1 MTLEQ
6 KELKF
11 DELVVLFGIAVHIF
25 GAKKKNCYHMISL
38 ISELKS

>member
-11 DELVVLFGIAVHIF
+11 DELVVLFGIAAYIF
-25 GAKKKNCYHMISL
+25 GAKNKKLLSHDFFDF
-38 ISELKS
+38 